1 MPNNIITPGEAG
13 VSFIY
18 KNRMYGNVA
27 KLLANTG
34 FNVNQLRTNA
44 TLRKDEWK
52 EMDSA
57 VVDIAKRRMIGV
69 NDLIS
74 RNLFYNL
81 GNGLGTTVFEY
92 EDASDMEDA
101 QVSMSGEVQPRK
113 DTIEFDIN
121 YLPLPIVH
129 AAFSINIRKL
139 ESSRKLGQ
147 PIDTMQAEIATRK
160 VSEKIESILFTGAST
175 YKFGGGTLYGYA
187 DFAHRNTGSLGTNW
201 DDSGADPVAN
211 VIAMK
216 QASIDDRHYGPWI
229 LYVPTNFETS
239 LDEDYNSTYPSKTVR
254 ERLMAIDGI
263 EEVKVA
269 DFLTSDNVLLVEM
282 APETA
287 RMIIGLQP
295 TLVEWESQ
303 GGMLHHFMV
312 MAIMVPQLR
321 ADQDDRCGIIHYT

>member
-92 EDASDMEDA
+92 EDASD
-101 QVSMSGEVQPRK
+101 
-113 DTIEFDIN
+113 
-121 YLPLPIVH
+121 
-129 AAFSINIRKL
+129 
-139 ESSRKLGQ
+139 
-147 PIDTMQAEIATRK
+147 
-160 VSEKIESILFTGAST
+160 KIGR
-175 YKFGGGTLYGYA
+175 
-187 DFAHRNTGSLGTNW
+187 AH
-201 DDSGADPVAN
+201 V
-211 VIAMK
+211 
-216 QASIDDRHYGPWI
+216 
-229 LYVPTNFETS
+229 
-239 LDEDYNSTYPSKTVR
+239 
-254 ERLMAIDGI
+254 
-263 EEVKVA
+263 
-269 DFLTSDNVLLVEM
+269 
-282 APETA
+282 
-287 RMIIGLQP
+287 
-295 TLVEWESQ
+295 
-303 GGMLHHFMV
+303 
-312 MAIMVPQLR
+312 
-321 ADQDDRCGIIHYT
+321 